1 LVETR
6 GGNILPVLNAYPFVK
21 FLVFLAVVSLC
32 AIGLIWLFQRKMI
45 YLPMVQSVPPA
56 GQVLTGASDVSFE
69 TTDGLV
75 LRGWFVPAA
84 GDGEGRAVLV
94 FNGNAGNRS
103 LRAPLAAA
111 LSMEG
116 FSVLLFDYRGYGGNP
131 GSPSEKGLR
140 KDARAARAYLEGREE
155 VDPEKVAFF
164 GESLGAAV
172 ALEAAVERPP
182 AALVLRSPFTS
193 LTDIGRRHYPFLPV
207 RLLLSDRYP
216 SIDQIGRLACPLL
229 VIAGERDWIVPIS
242 YSRELYEAAPDGEKR
257 FIALPGVGH
266 NDFEMLAGR
275 RLVSETAVFIR
286 EATTRPEGP

>member
-1 LVETR
+1 VSS
-6 GGNILPVLNAYPFVK
+6 AYPFLK
-21 FLVFLAVVSLC
+21 FLVFLAALSIC
-32 AIGLIWLFQRKMI
+32 AIGLIWLFQRKLIYIPMI
-45 YLPMVQSVPPA
+45 QSVPPA
-56 GQVLTGASDVSFE
+56 GQVMTGAEEVAFE
-69 TTDGLV
+69 TTDGLT
-75 LRGWFVPAA
+75 LHGWFVPAA
-84 GDGEGRAVLV
+84 GGESGAAVLV

-116 FSVLLFDYRGYGGNP
+116 FAVLLFDYRGYGGNP
-131 GSPSEKGLR
+131 GSPSEGGLG
-140 KDARAARAYLEGREE
+140 KDARAARAYLESRRE
-155 VDPEKVAFF
+155 VDPAKVALF

-182 AALVLRSPFTS
+182 AALILRSPFTS

-216 SIDQIGRLACPLL
+216 SIDRIGRLACPVL

-242 YSRELYEAAPDGEKR
+242 YSRELYEAAPEGKKR
-257 FIALPGVGH
+257 FIALPGAGH

-275 RLVSETAVFIR
+275 RLVSETAAFIR
-286 EATTRPEGP
+286 EATAITEGS